1 MTLTPPCITGFRS
14 LCTQPCGD
22 SLKPRAIIGGFPIP
36 REQQRQYICQANVW
50 NAPVLQN
57 RKQYQKTK
65 RHMEQTYA
73 HTVMKKDS
81 CIEIRKAVPI
91 LYFLLGFTAVF
102 FAGSLLAFSFFSA
115 PFFADLRQAPVG
127 HTSTQAQISV
137 HFSGCART
145 DFSSLSISRA
155 LLGQACTQA
164 WQPMQVSLS
173 ISGGIRHHLPI
184 HLCDDTSIID
194 HLIRLSLL
202 RE

>member
-81 CIEIRKAVPI
+81 CIEIRKAGTYS
-91 LYFLLGFTAVF
+91 LFLT
-102 FAGSLLAFSFFSA
+102 
-115 PFFADLRQAPVG
+115 
-127 HTSTQAQISV
+127 
-137 HFSGCART
+137 
-145 DFSSLSISRA
+145 
-155 LLGQACTQA
+155 
-164 WQPMQVSLS
+164 
-173 ISGGIRHHLPI
+173 
-184 HLCDDTSIID
+184 
-194 HLIRLSLL
+194 RLHRSLL
-202 RE
+202 RRLLVGFLLLFCPLLCGFAASSRWTHVDTGPDIRAFLGMCQN